1 MTLAAR
7 NQKLDAEEDMDAFLE
22 ACIRLGIIDENGNL
36 KEIEP

>member
-7 NQKLDAEEDMDAFLE
+7 NQKVEAEEYMDPVLE
-22 ACIRLGIIDENGNL
+22 ACIRLGIIDENGNR